1 MINKIA
7 GYRRMLGMTQK
18 QLAERFNISL
28 QAYWQK
34 EKGKVPFSDK
44 EKVIFK
50 TLLKPIF
57 PNITIDEIFFY

>member
-18 QLAERFNISL
+18 EMARYFNISS

-34 EKGKVPFSDK
+34 ERGNTPFSDK
-44 EKVIFK
+44 EKIAFK
-50 TLLKPIF
+50 DLLKPIF
-57 PNITIDEIFFY
+57 PNITIDEIFFN